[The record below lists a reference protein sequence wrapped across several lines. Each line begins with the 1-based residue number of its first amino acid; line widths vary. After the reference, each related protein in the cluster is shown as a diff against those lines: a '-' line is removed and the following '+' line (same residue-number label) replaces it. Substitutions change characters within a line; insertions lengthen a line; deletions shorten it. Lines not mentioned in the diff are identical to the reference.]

1 MKHLPNAR
9 TNLKK
14 SSVSLLH
21 QLARRHGIQPV
32 FRDESGNRRVVP
44 DESLRELLRLMGVRA
59 QTSEQVM
66 ESFTASKE
74 SQWTKPVEET
84 FVIPQSKISSGWA
97 LQIPIDSMP
106 LSSIHITWAILGEN
120 KFRSIHRARGSS
132 CKISA
137 RKKIKGR
144 QYLRVTLPFP
154 RQLPLGY
161 YALQWSI
168 RSPSFRAQG
177 TSRVIVT
184 PGQAYYPTSYKTG
197 RGLWGLTVQ
206 LYGVR
211 SERNWGVGDFG
222 DLKDL
227 VHWAGKELG
236 AAMVGVNPL
245 HALLPGEISPYS
257 PSSRMFHHPLY
268 LAIERIPEY
277 RESPVVQRRV
287 ESQAF
292 QKTLAALRSC
302 QTVDYDSVKGI
313 KFKILETL
321 YRLFLNNHLVPRSRR
336 GLAFLRFIRQQGS
349 NLEHFACFQALG
361 ETFSRTRSSRKKVS
375 GWQDWPKELRDPLS
389 PQVQTF
395 SHKHSTRINFF
406 RYLEWLC
413 QDQLEEVRKTARR
426 IHMPI
431 GLYQDLAVG
440 IDPNGY
446 EAWAFQ
452 NQLVTQASIGTPP
465 EIFSPK
471 GQNWNLVPLSPEHLH
486 QQGYEVFIKTF
497 QSMMAGGGLLRI
509 DHAMGLFRLFW
520 IPRGKPPSE
529 GAYMHYPA
537 EALLAILALESQKS
551 HITIVGED
559 LGTITP
565 HIRKTLSLSG
575 LLSYRLLFFEKT
587 KNGNFIS
594 PHRYK
599 QSAMVAVSTHDLP
612 TLKGFWEGRDIQW
625 KTQLNMYPDP
635 DAPRKEWSAR
645 NKEKGKL
652 LQALRK
658 EGLLTDAYTGKP
670 NTMRSFDSELQ
681 QAVYA
686 YLARTPSYLLA
697 VSLEDL
703 LGDIDTPNIP
713 GASPCDYPVWR
724 MKAGPQGSYFHEWRA
739 SPDIAKL
746 VRVINRERKGRII
759 RKMAPAKTPSRSR
772 PS

>member
-1 MKHLPNAR
+1 M
-9 TNLKK
+9 K

-32 FRDESGNRRVVP
+32 YRDESGNRRVVP
-44 DESLRELLRLMGVRA
+44 DESLRDLLGLMGIPAHTPQQVR
-59 QTSEQVM
+59 
-66 ESFTASKE
+66 ESVGWSKAN
-74 SQWTKPVEET
+74 QWTKCVEET
-84 FVIPQSKISSGWA
+84 FVIPQSKLSSGWT
-97 LQIPIDSMP
+97 LQMFLGSDPP
-106 LSSIHITWAILGEN
+106 SSIHITWTLLGEK
-120 KFRSIHRARGSS
+120 KFRSTHQARGTSLN
-132 CKISA
+132 ILA
-137 RKKIKGR
+137 RRKIKGH

-154 RQLPLGY
+154 RHLPLGY

-168 RSPSFRAQG
+168 RSPSFRAQD

-184 PGQAYYPTSYKTG
+184 PDRAYYPASYKSG

-211 SERNWGVGDFG
+211 SKRNWGIGDFG
-222 DLKDL
+222 DLNDL
-227 VHWAGKELG
+227 IHWAGKELG

-257 PSSRMFHHPLY
+257 PSSRMFHHPVY
-268 LAIERIPEY
+268 LDIERIPEY
-277 RESPVVQRRV
+277 HESPVARKRV
-287 ESQAF
+287 NSRAF
-292 QKTLAALRSC
+292 QKTLSSLRAAP
-302 QTVDYDSVKGI
+302 TVNYESI
-313 KFKILETL
+313 KAIKYEMLEFL
-321 YRLFLNNHLVPRSRR
+321 YRLFLKKHLGPRSRR
-336 GLAFLRFIRQQGS
+336 GMAFLRFIQRQGS

-361 ETFSRTRSSRKKVS
+361 EHFSRTCSSRKKAS
-375 GWQDWPKELRDPLS
+375 GWQDWPKDFQDPLS

-395 SHKHSTRINFF
+395 SRKHSTRINFF

-413 QDQLEEVRKTARR
+413 RDQLEEVRKTARR
-426 IHMPI
+426 IQMPI

-465 EIFSPK
+465 EIFSPR

-520 IPRGKPPSE
+520 IPRGKQPSD
-529 GAYMHYPA
+529 GAYIHYPA
-537 EALLAILALESQKS
+537 EALLAILALESHKS
-551 HITIVGED
+551 HTTIVGED

-565 HIRKTLSLSG
+565 HIRKTLSLRG

-587 KNGNFIS
+587 KKGNFIP

-599 QSAMVAVSTHDLP
+599 RSAMVAVSTHDLP

-625 KTQLNMYPDP
+625 KTQLNMYPAP
-635 DAPRKEWSAR
+635 DAARKEWSAR
-645 NKEKGKL
+645 SIEKQFL
-652 LQALRK
+652 IRALQK
-658 EGLLTDAYTGKP
+658 EGLLTDLHSGIPQAMP
-670 NTMRSFDSELQ
+670 SFDSELQ

-686 YLARTPSYLLA
+686 YLARTPSFLLA

-703 LGDIDTPNIP
+703 LGDTDTPNIP
-713 GASPCDYPVWR
+713 AVSPRDYPVWR
-724 MKAGPQGSYFHEWRA
+724 MKTGPQGSFFHQWRD
-739 SPDIAKL
+739 SPDITNL
-746 VRVINRERKGRII
+746 VRTINRERK
-759 RKMAPAKTPSRSR
+759 RKV
-772 PS
+772 

>member
-1 MKHLPNAR
+1 MKHSPNTI
-9 TNLKK
+9 TNFKK

-32 FRDESGNRRVVP
+32 FRDESGNLRVVP
-44 DESLRELLRLMGVRA
+44 DESLRDLLQLMGVPA
-59 QTSEQVM
+59 QTPLQVR
-66 ESFTASKE
+66 ESALGSKAN
-74 SQWTKPVEET
+74 QWTKLVEET
-84 FVIPQSKISSGWA
+84 FVISQSKLSSGWT
-97 LQIPIDSMP
+97 LQIPIESEP
-106 LSSIHITWAILGEN
+106 LSSIHITWTILGES
-120 KFRSIHRARGSS
+120 KFRSTHQARGSS
-132 CKISA
+132 LKIPA

-154 RQLPLGY
+154 RHLPSGY
-161 YALQWSI
+161 YALQLSVN
-168 RSPSFRAQG
+168 SPSFSAKE

-184 PGQAYYPTSYKTG
+184 PDKAYYPTSYKAG

-257 PSSRMFHHPLY
+257 PSSRMFHNPLY
-268 LAIERIPEY
+268 LDIERIPEY
-277 RESPVVQRRV
+277 CESPVVQRRV

-292 QKTLAALRSC
+292 QKTLAALRSYP
-302 QTVDYDSVKGI
+302 TVDYDSVKGI

-321 YRLFLNNHLVPRSRR
+321 YRLFLKNHLVPRSRR
-336 GLAFLRFIRQQGS
+336 GLAFLRFIQQQGS

-375 GWQDWPKELRDPLS
+375 GWQDWPKELRDPQS
-389 PQVQTF
+389 PEVETF

-520 IPRGKPPSE
+520 IPRGKQPSE
-529 GAYMHYPA
+529 GAYIHYPA

-551 HITIVGED
+551 HTTIVGED

-587 KNGNFIS
+587 KSGNFIP

-599 QSAMVAVSTHDLP
+599 KSAMVAVSTHDLP

-635 DAPRKEWSAR
+635 DAARKEWSTR

-652 LQALRK
+652 LQALHK
-658 EGLLTDAYTGKP
+658 EGLLTGVHSRAQNSLPTF
-670 NTMRSFDSELQ
+670 SSELR

-686 YLARTPSYLLA
+686 YLSRTPSFLLA

-703 LGDIDTPNIP
+703 LGDTDTPNIP
-713 GASPCDYPVWR
+713 GASFHDYPVWR

-739 SPDIAKL
+739 SPEIAKL
-746 VRVINRERKGRII
+746 VRVINRERRGRII
-759 RKMAPAKTPSRSR
+759 RKRTPAKTSSRSR
-772 PS
+772 YS

>member
-1 MKHLPNAR
+1 M
-9 TNLKK
+9 NL
-14 SSVSLLH
+14 SVSLLH

-32 FRDESGNRRVVP
+32 YRDESGNRRVVP
-44 DESLRELLRLMGVRA
+44 DESLRDLLRLMNVPA
-59 QTSEQVM
+59 QTSEQVR
-66 ESFTASKE
+66 ESVLASKTHE
-74 SQWTKPVEET
+74 WTKPVEET
-84 FVIPQSKISSGWA
+84 IVIPQSKSSLRWI
-97 LQIPIDSMP
+97 LHIPLKDEP
-106 LSSIHITWAILGEN
+106 LSSIQITWTILEEN
-120 KFRSIHRARGSS
+120 KVRSTDQAKGSS
-132 CKISA
+132 LKILA
-137 RKKIKGR
+137 RKNIKGR

-154 RQLPLGY
+154 RHFPLGS
-161 YALQWSI
+161 YALKWAIS
-168 RSPSFRAQG
+168 SPSFRAEG
-177 TSRVIVT
+177 TSRVIIT
-184 PGQAYYPTSYKTG
+184 PDSAYYSPSYKTG
-197 RGLWGLTVQ
+197 RRLWGLTVQ
-206 LYGVR
+206 LYGLR
-211 SERNWGVGDFG
+211 SERNWGIGDFG
-222 DLKDL
+222 DLNEL

-268 LAIERIPEY
+268 LDVERIPEY
-277 RESPVVQRRV
+277 RESLTVQRRV
-287 ESQAF
+287 KSKAF
-292 QKTLAALRSC
+292 QHTLSALRARP
-302 QTVDYDSVKGI
+302 TVDYESVQDI

-321 YRLFLNNHLVPRSRR
+321 YRLFLKNHLVPRSRR
-336 GLAFLRFIRQQGS
+336 GLAFLRFIEEQGS

-361 ETFSRTRSSRKKVS
+361 ETFSRTRSSKKKAE

-389 PQVQTF
+389 PHVQTF
-395 SHKHSTRINFF
+395 TRKHLARINFF

-413 QDQLEEVRKTARR
+413 QDQLEEVRKAARR
-426 IHMPI
+426 IRMPI

-497 QSMMAGGGLLRI
+497 ESMMAGGGLLRI

-520 IPRGKPPSE
+520 IPRGKAPSE
-529 GAYMHYPA
+529 GAYIHYPA
-537 EALLAILALESQKS
+537 EALLAILALVSQKS
-551 HITIVGED
+551 HTTIVGED

-587 KNGNFIS
+587 KKGHFIP
-594 PHRYK
+594 PHRYRR
-599 QSAMVAVSTHDLP
+599 SAMVAVSTHDLP
-612 TLKGFWEGRDIQW
+612 TLKGFWEGRDIYW
-625 KTQLNMYPDP
+625 KSKLNMYSDTK
-635 DAPRKEWSAR
+635 AAGKERYAR
-645 NKEKGKL
+645 NNEKRLL

-658 EGLLTDAYTGKP
+658 EGLLAGA
-670 NTMRSFDSELQ
+670 DSGQLQGIPPFGPELQ

-686 YLARTPSYLLA
+686 YLARTPSFLLA

-703 LGDIDTPNIP
+703 LGDADTPNIP
-713 GASPCDYPVWR
+713 GAPSHDYPVWR
-724 MKAGPQGSYFHEWRA
+724 MKAGSQGSDLHEWRD

-746 VRVINRERKGRII
+746 VTVINRERKR
-759 RKMAPAKTPSRSR
+759 PQSAKKTQSKTTRSPYR
-772 PS
+772 HS

>member
-1 MKHLPNAR
+1 MQQSPNTD

-32 FRDESGNRRVVP
+32 YRDESGNRRVVP
-44 DESLRELLRLMGVRA
+44 DESLRNLLRLTGVPA
-59 QTSEQVM
+59 QTPLQVQ
-66 ESFTASKE
+66 ESFTRSKE
-74 SQWTKPVEET
+74 NQWTKLVEET
-84 FVIPQSKISSGWA
+84 FVVPQSKLSSGWT
-97 LQIPIDSMP
+97 LQIPLGSEP
-106 LSSIHITWAILGEN
+106 LSSIHITWTILGER
-120 KFRSIHRARGSS
+120 KFRSTHQAKGSS
-132 CKISA
+132 LKILG
-137 RKKIKGR
+137 RKKINGCE
-144 QYLRVTLPFP
+144 YLRVILPFP
-154 RQLPLGY
+154 RHFPLGY
-161 YALQWSI
+161 YALRLSVN
-168 RSPSFRAQG
+168 SSSFRAQD

-184 PGQAYYPTSYKTG
+184 PDKAYYPTSYKTG

-211 SERNWGVGDFG
+211 SERNWGIGDFG
-222 DLKDL
+222 DLNDL

-236 AAMVGVNPL
+236 AAMLGVNPL

-268 LAIERIPEY
+268 LDIERIPEY
-277 RESPVVQRRV
+277 RESPVARRRV
-287 ESQAF
+287 KSQTF
-292 QKTLAALRSC
+292 QKTLATLRSSP
-302 QTVDYDSVKGI
+302 TVNYETVKGI
-313 KFKILETL
+313 KYEILEIL
-321 YRLFLNNHLVPRSRR
+321 YRFFLKNHLVPRSRR
-336 GLAFLRFIRQQGS
+336 GLAFLRFIQQQGS

-361 ETFSRTRSSRKKVS
+361 ENFSRIRSSGKKAV
-375 GWQDWPKELRDPLS
+375 GWQDWPEDFRDPLS
-389 PQVQTF
+389 SHVQTF
-395 SHKHSTRINFF
+395 SHKHSSRINFF

-413 QDQLEEVRKTARR
+413 QDQLEEVRTTARR

-486 QQGYEVFIKTF
+486 QHGYEVFIKTF

-529 GAYMHYPA
+529 GAYIHYPA

-551 HITIVGED
+551 HTTIVGED

-587 KNGNFIS
+587 KNGNFIP

-599 QSAMVAVSTHDLP
+599 KSAMVAVSTHDLP

-625 KTQLNMYPDP
+625 KTQLKMYPDP
-635 DAPRKEWSAR
+635 DAARKEWGAR
-645 NKEKGKL
+645 DKEKQFL
-652 LQALRK
+652 IRALQK
-658 EGLLTDAYTGKP
+658 EGLLTGLHSGMPKAIP
-670 NTMRSFDSELQ
+670 SFDPELQ

-686 YLARTPSYLLA
+686 YLARTPSFLLA

-703 LGDIDTPNIP
+703 LGDADTPNIP
-713 GASPCDYPVWR
+713 GAQSRDYPVWR
-724 MKAGPQGSYFHEWRA
+724 MKAGPQGYCFHEWRD
-739 SPDIAKL
+739 SPDIANL
-746 VRVINRERKGRII
+746 VRVINRERR
-759 RKMAPAKTPSRSR
+759 RRV
-772 PS
+772 

>member
-168 RSPSFRAQG
+168 QSPSFRAQG

-184 PGQAYYPTSYKTG
+184 PGQAYYPTSYKAG

-268 LAIERIPEY
+268 LDIERIPEY
-277 RESPVVQRRV
+277 RESPVIQRRV

-292 QKTLAALRSC
+292 QKTLAALRSY

-321 YRLFLNNHLVPRSRR
+321 YRLFLKNHLVPRSRR

-361 ETFSRTRSSRKKVS
+361 ETFSRTRSSRKKGS
-375 GWQDWPKELRDPLS
+375 GWQDWPKELRNPLS
-389 PQVQTF
+389 PQVQAF

-520 IPRGKPPSE
+520 IPRGKPPSA

-625 KTQLNMYPDP
+625 KTQLHMYPDR

-658 EGLLTDAYTGKP
+658 EGLLTDDTGKP
-670 NTMRSFDSELQ
+670 NTMLSFNSELQ